1 MNKEYRFCL
10 VTSAA
15 VAILLSAAASSAVAW
30 GLSDEDYDYLRHTQ
44 NLERYDQPILDLSPR
59 ERVRLHELITDPKA
73 ANDPV
78 VRDRT
83 VRQEIALF
91 LSHRSWEEAHPG
103 KLWDAAGS
111 MFPN

>member
-1 MNKEYRFCL
+1 MNKQYRFCL
-10 VTSAA
+10 ATFAA